1 MTGDV
6 MKDQLLK
13 TSIDKIHLLGFGAWQ
28 LASFSDSDEVSLKKG
43 VDLIKEA
50 VIQGINFF
58 DTAPNYGLGLSE
70 TIIGAGLKGI
80 RDRVFINTKVG
91 HHVDD
96 TTDFDPL
103 KMRLSIEG
111 SLERLQTTYLDSV
124 ILHNPPRDLLK
135 GSPKHFEMFETL
147 KKERKIRTCGV
158 SIDTLEEF
166 EIALDNPYVDVIEI
180 MFNMMFQE
188 PKVLFEKAQKKG
200 ILLIIKI
207 PLDSGWLTGKYD
219 QKAVFHDIRSRWTE
233 NDKFTRFKLV
243 QAFKEMTSEKN
254 MIKNALAFIKSFK
267 EVTVII
273 PGIKDLKHLYSHIE
287 CITYDLPKDEKE
299 KIESFYEH
307 EIRHLHLPW

>member
-1 MTGDV
+1 MR
-6 MKDQLLK
+6 DQLLK
-13 TSIDKIHLLGFGAWQ
+13 TSIDNIHLLGFGTWQ
-28 LASFSDSDEVSLKKG
+28 LASFSDIYEIGIKKG

-50 VIQGINFF
+50 VNQGINFF

-70 TIIGAGLKGI
+70 TIIGEGLKGI

-135 GSPKHFEMFETL
+135 GSLKHFQMFETL
-147 KKERKIRTCGV
+147 KKERKIRAYGV

-188 PKVLFEKAQKKG
+188 PKVLFEKAQRKG

-219 QKAVFHDIRSRWTE
+219 HKAVFHDIRSRWSE

-273 PGIKDLKHLYSHIE
+273 PGIKDLKHLYSHLE
-287 CITYDLPKDEKE
+287 CIKYDLPIDEKE